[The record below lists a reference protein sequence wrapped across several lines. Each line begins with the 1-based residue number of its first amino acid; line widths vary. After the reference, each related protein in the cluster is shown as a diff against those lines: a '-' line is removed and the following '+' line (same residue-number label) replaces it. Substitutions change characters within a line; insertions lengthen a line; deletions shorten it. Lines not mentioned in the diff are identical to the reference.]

1 MMKKLTYRLS
11 TALAII
17 LVMVACKKDEQIV
30 ASAIPGNEFITT
42 VKIKFENT
50 SNPADTVWAI
60 WKDLTPEDANPPDT
74 SLAIANLKKNS
85 TYTSHV
91 YFLDETKNPAVDI
104 TAEIKERANY
114 HRFFFFPSQ
123 SILSYVTITPTD
135 YDSNN
140 PPLVLGLENT
150 FITTDNLAE
159 GRLEGVLKHQPN
171 LKDGT
176 FAPGSTDLD
185 VFFRF
190 NIIP

>member
-74 SLAIANLKKNS
+74 
-85 TYTSHV
+85 
-91 YFLDETKNPAVDI
+91 
-104 TAEIKERANY
+104 
-114 HRFFFFPSQ
+114 
-123 SILSYVTITPTD
+123 TITH
-135 YDSNN
+135 
-140 PPLVLGLENT
+140 
-150 FITTDNLAE
+150 F
-159 GRLEGVLKHQPN
+159 H
-171 LKDGT
+171 
-176 FAPGSTDLD
+176 
-185 VFFRF
+185 
-190 NIIP
+190 